1 MNFKSLLPMVLLTGW
16 AVAEPVDL
24 VAKGGEAFHLWGC
37 AECHAVAK
45 GDDSIKSGPSLYN
58 LFTTEPRQR
67 EVADAEGHKRAI
79 KADRAYFMNSVR
91 NPGDDLA
98 VAEVGA
104 TKGTAYPPIM
114 PKYVPEIVSD
124 AALET
129 IWHYLRH
136 QAEEGKNGP
145 AKVMGEMPVD
155 KKGQPWENPAEIL
168 VDERV
173 KVLRAPLMQ
182 SSGRAIHVGLPSG
195 MSYSFDPRFLSVRSV
210 WSGGFLNLSKEQQGR
225 STPGSDRGHGAQQLL
240 DGKPLL
246 SPLTPTGQVVDFEF
260 KEPDVNDDDAAIR
273 HLEKGG
279 DFLKELASWDAA
291 FLGYAHRGKEAPQF
305 YFRVGK
311 NKIAQSVSFSTEG
324 DLVVEI
330 SGTFATE
337 QVFQVRTLSTGQ
349 WQAESGKLDGERWV
363 IPAGEK
369 ATHRLRVSK
378 MNALAARQVL
388 PKKESFAAQPLVKN
402 PAQADL
408 PAGYS
413 IEDWQA
419 PLDGFGR
426 KILFEPTAIAVAKNG
441 TVVVGTRTAGI
452 WRLKDQKWQIFAE
465 GTYECLGI
473 VIEDDAGD
481 TIVITQ
487 KPELTRIRDID
498 ADGLADRY
506 ETLCDDF
513 GFHGN
518 YHEYNHGPARDAAGN
533 YYFALNLSHNN
544 NERASY
550 KAGGNFMGSM
560 GGFRG
565 WACRVTPEG
574 VFEPYANGLRSPAG
588 IGMSPDGRLL
598 AIDNQGEYYGSSK
611 MSFLKQ
617 GAFYGH
623 PSGLVTLPGMKPS
636 SPEIAFDLWKEKT
649 IACALWF
656 PHGRWANSPGNPA
669 WDLTDGKFGPFAEQ
683 MFVGDQALST
693 LMRVQFE
700 KVGEVDQGTMVM
712 FSRQLASGVMRP
724 TFLPD
729 GSLLLGQTGRG
740 WQSKGGS
747 QASLQHVVWDG
758 KTVPAEIRSIK
769 TEADGF
775 LLNFTLPL
783 KESVSQEDLL
793 AALTIES
800 WSYTD
805 SVKYGS
811 AENDKRK
818 HSVTKVEI
826 AADRKSLRCEI
837 ADFSEPQNIINRLHQ
852 VKIRDAKKWWGDAAR
867 PEIEA
872 YQTVRDLPK

>member
-1 MNFKSLLPMVLLTGW
+1 MKFNYLLPTLLLSGW
-16 AVAEPVDL
+16 AFAEPVDL
-24 VAKGGEAFHLWGC
+24 VAKGGEAFHVWGC

-67 EVADAEGHKRAI
+67 EVTDAEGHKRAI

-124 AALET
+124 GALET

-136 QAEEGKNGP
+136 QADEGKNGP
-145 AKVMGEMPVD
+145 AQVMGEMPAD
-155 KKGQPWENPAEIL
+155 QKGQPWENPAEII

-173 KVLRAPLMQ
+173 KVVRAPLLQ

-246 SPLTPTGQVVDFEF
+246 SPLTPSGQVVDFEF
-260 KEPDVNDDDAAIR
+260 KEPDVNDDETAIR

-305 YFRVGK
+305 HFRVGK
-311 NKIAQSVSFSTEG
+311 NKIAQSVTFTPEG
-324 DLVVEI
+324 DLVIEI
-330 SGTFATE
+330 SGTFASE
-337 QVFQVRTLSTGQ
+337 QVFQARALTVGQ
-349 WQAESGKLDGERWV
+349 WKAESGKLEGERWV
-363 IPAGEK
+363 IPAGSEQ
-369 ATHRLRVSK
+369 THRLRATGA
-378 MNALAARQVL
+378 NAIAARQVL
-388 PKKESFAAQPLVKN
+388 PKKESFAAQALVTAEAK
-402 PAQADL
+402 ADL

-441 TVVVGTRTAGI
+441 TIVVGTRTAGI
-452 WRLKDQKWQIFAE
+452 WRLKDKQWQLFAE
-465 GTYECLGI
+465 GTYECLGL

-481 TIVITQ
+481 TIVIAQ

-498 ADGLADRY
+498 RDGLADRF
-506 ETLCDDF
+506 ETLCDDY

-518 YHEYNHGPARDAAGN
+518 YHEYTHGPVRDATGN
-533 YYFALNLSHNN
+533 YHFALNLCHNN

-565 WACRVTPEG
+565 WACRVTPAG

-588 IGMSPDGRLL
+588 IGMSPDGRVL

-611 MSFLKQ
+611 MSFLRE

-623 PSGLVTLPGMKPS
+623 PSGLVSLPGMKPS
-636 SPEIAFDLWKEKT
+636 SPEIAFDQWKDKT
-649 IACALWF
+649 RPCALWF

-669 WDLTDGKFGPFAEQ
+669 WDLTSGKFGPFTDQ
-683 MFVGDQALST
+683 MFVGDQTLST

-700 KVGEVDQGTMVM
+700 KQGDLDQGTMVL
-712 FSRQLASGVMRP
+712 FARNLASGIMRP
-724 TFLPD
+724 AFLPD

-747 QASLQHVVWDG
+747 QASLQHVIWDG
-758 KTVPAEIRSIK
+758 KTVPADIRAIK
-769 TEADGF
+769 TEATGF
-775 LLNFTLPL
+775 RLSFTLPL
-783 KESVSQEDLL
+783 ADTIREEDFLP
-793 AALTIES
+793 AFAIES
-800 WSYTD
+800 WTYSD
-805 SVKYGS
+805 SQKYGS
-811 AENDKRK
+811 AENEKRQVPIGK
-818 HSVTKVEI
+818 LVIAKDRLSV
-826 AADRKSLRCEI
+826 LCEI
-837 ADFSEPQNIINRLHQ
+837 ADFAQPEKVLNRLHQ
-852 VKIRDAKKWWGDAAR
+852 VKIRDAKKFFGDAAR
-867 PEIEA
+867 PELDA
-872 YQTVRDLPK
+872 YQTVRALPK